1 MAGSWHEIQEATSL
15 AGIRIIIALHGVLGR
30 SGLMAVLL
38 PVSFFYWAT
47 TPSLRSASKTWLKAA
62 GASSGIIQQIRHV
75 HRFAETILDKLTC
88 ACGGEIPLKI
98 EGDEVFD
105 GDSEQTGAVILTSHT
120 GCQELLSRASRLHT
134 NHKIVVLQHTRHAE
148 KFNELLSRI
157 NPAPSSVVFREV
169 SANQS
174 ALAMELS
181 DLIDSG
187 AYVVIAGDR
196 TPISSS
202 DSVEALFFGRRAEFP
217 SGGALLALLLKRP
230 LRAMICTRNPEA
242 PSGYLVTF
250 HSIDES
256 PSAPRS
262 HRREWISDKMQIWAG
277 LLEDRLKQSPY
288 DWFNFYNF
296 WRSK

>member
-1 MAGSWHEIQEATSL
+1 MAEDGWSIERNHPADQARTQIRGNHPRQAHLRVRRRNSAQNRRRRSIRRRLRADRSRNPYFAYRMPGTFVESLPTSYEPQDRSAAAHQACRKIQRTSL
-15 AGIRIIIALHGVLGR
+15 
-30 SGLMAVLL
+30 
-38 PVSFFYWAT
+38 
-47 TPSLRSASKTWLKAA
+47 
-62 GASSGIIQQIRHV
+62 Q
-75 HRFAETILDKLTC
+75 DK
-88 ACGGEIPLKI
+88 
-98 EGDEVFD
+98 
-105 GDSEQTGAVILTSHT
+105 
-120 GCQELLSRASRLHT
+120 
-134 NHKIVVLQHTRHAE
+134 
-148 KFNELLSRI
+148 
-157 NPAPSSVVFREV
+157 
-169 SANQS
+169 
-174 ALAMELS
+174 
-181 DLIDSG
+181 SG
-187 AYVVIAGDR
+187 AFVRSIPGSVRQSVGSCNGAFRSHRLYVVIAGDR

-230 LRAMICTRNPEA
+230 LRAMICTRDPEA